1 MEKAPKKILLFSA
14 FLIMALGLTSC
25 DPERRKK
32 CEWTLEYESRTK
44 LKIKDRHVNVCARNR
59 KNNKQDCRFQVNEK
73 VYNSAKNKKFRY
85 VDIEHDSGGIPRTI
99 RRIKYC
105 N

>member
-1 MEKAPKKILLFSA
+1 LRP
-14 FLIMALGLTSC
+14 
-25 DPERRKK
+25 
-32 CEWTLEYESRTK
+32 
-44 LKIKDRHVNVCARNR
+44 HR

-105 N
+105 S